1 MTKQQ
6 CVVLSKHQLQSVLGG
21 HDPHVFDTDDPRA
34 TYFVKKLKSAK
45 DYVEISVSR
54 QLSSSATENAKTFT
68 VGKEIY
74 ENLIKPLST
83 VQNALKSGWKIE
95 TDENGNKT
103 AIGLDD

>member
-1 MTKQQ
+1 MAKQQ

-21 HDPHVFDTDDPRA
+21 HDPHIFDDDDPRA

-45 DYVEISVSR
+45 DYIEISVSR
-54 QLSSSATENAKTFT
+54 QLSSSVTENVKTFT

-74 ENLIKPLST
+74 ENLVKPLFT
-83 VQNALKSGWKIE
+83 QNGLKSGWKIE

-103 AIGLDD
+103 ATGFDD